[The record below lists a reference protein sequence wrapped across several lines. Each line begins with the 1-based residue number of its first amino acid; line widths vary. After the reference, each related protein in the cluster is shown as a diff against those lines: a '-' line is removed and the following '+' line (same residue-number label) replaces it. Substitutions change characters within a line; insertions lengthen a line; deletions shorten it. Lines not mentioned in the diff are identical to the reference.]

1 MWGKGEKGGGAG
13 CGPPNPPDIGGAGG
27 VWGFTS
33 FEVANYLIFREKV
46 PKFPPDHS
54 HIQYFLID
62 KRSKSLTQQG
72 F

>member
-1 MWGKGEKGGGAG
+1 MAPQPPRHRGGW
-13 CGPPNPPDIGGAGG
+13 G

-54 HIQYFLID
+54 PIQYFLID
-62 KRSKSLTQQG
+62 KRSHTKSCLKSIE
-72 F
+72 

>member
-1 MWGKGEKGGGAG
+1 MRQKVFPGDRVWGVG
-13 CGPPNPPDIGGAGG
+13 CG

-54 HIQYFLID
+54 NGQHFLRE
-62 KRSKSLTQQG
+62 KKSKSLI
-72 F
+72 

>member
-1 MWGKGEKGGGAG
+1 M
-13 CGPPNPPDIGGAGG
+13 
-27 VWGFTS
+27 WGFTS

-62 KRSKSLTQQG
+62 KRSKSFTQQG

>member
-1 MWGKGEKGGGAG
+1 MVAG
-13 CGPPNPPDIGGAGG
+13 CG

-33 FEVANYLIFREKV
+33 FEVANYLIFREKVPKFQEKV